1 MEAKK
6 KIVFF
11 ILPRLDNFIN
21 DIIEYLS
28 QEYDTKKVIVNHY
41 DQIDEEMKKADICW
55 FEWCDPLVAYGSK
68 LETAKDKKIICRLH
82 SYEAFTSYIYEVN
95 WSNVDKVIFV
105 AEHIKRFVLS
115 KIFIPEEKVY
125 VIPNGIDL
133 SKQEFKERKKGFNI
147 AYVGQKD
154 INKWLEDKNYLICTS
169 VLESQGLG
177 IMEAMSKVIR
187 PLIHNFVG
195 AKEVY
200 PEKYVWSSLDDIVNM
215 LSDKEYS
222 SLEYRNF
229 IENNYSLSDTNSK
242 IISEII
248 EGEDTK
254 TQLNHNLIKL
264 NPEIS
269 LYNNKIINTQ
279 GKLIYSHSNMEK
291 EITVVTPIYNGEIF
305 LENIFNSI
313 LSQTIKNKVE
323 WILVDDKSTDNSL
336 NKCISLAKENK
347 DKICKFHI
355 LFLSYISSLMAPY
368 YMLA

>member
-1 MEAKK
+1 
-6 KIVFF
+6 
-11 ILPRLDNFIN
+11 
-21 DIIEYLS
+21 
-28 QEYDTKKVIVNHY
+28 
-41 DQIDEEMKKADICW
+41 MKKADICW

-200 PEKYVWSSLDDIVNM
+200 PEKYVWNSLDDI
-215 LSDKEYS
+215 
-222 SLEYRNF
+222 
-229 IENNYSLSDTNSK
+229 
-242 IISEII
+242 
-248 EGEDTK
+248 
-254 TQLNHNLIKL
+254 
-264 NPEIS
+264 
-269 LYNNKIINTQ
+269 IN
-279 GKLIYSHSNMEK
+279 IYK
-291 EITVVTPIYNGEIF
+291 
-305 LENIFNSI
+305 
-313 LSQTIKNKVE
+313 
-323 WILVDDKSTDNSL
+323 
-336 NKCISLAKENK
+336 
-347 DKICKFHI
+347 
-355 LFLSYISSLMAPY
+355 
-368 YMLA
+368 